1 MYSLLLLINMAT
13 EQFTQLG
20 TKWRVFSVVG
30 IIALAIFAMQVIGL
44 VIVSITLSSKASIKS
59 AAD

>member
-1 MYSLLLLINMAT
+1 MAT